1 MTDHRKNFMRYVEL
15 HERAWGMDKYAGRPS
30 LQEIMNA
37 PVVAF
42 WYLNNRRE
50 TRFVATLHQDVK
62 ELNAYASQLVV
73 HSSKIRHPE
82 KRLTKLFVQGRE
94 VLVKGV
100 KFSLTLA
107 EN

>member
-1 MTDHRKNFMRYVEL
+1 MTDNRTSFMRYVEL
-15 HERAWGMDKYAGRPS
+15 HERAWGMDRYTGRPS
-30 LQEIMNA
+30 LQDLMNA

-73 HSSKIRHPE
+73 HSSKVRHPE

-100 KFSLTLA
+100 KFSLALA
-107 EN
+107 EK